1 MVICAVIGKFLR
13 LVYKPLAAIIFLIF
27 MMYFTANMG
36 WQVGWIGAFHP
47 VAGVLLIFTA
57 TVALVKGYKIG
68 LQTDEGKKEF
78 KKEKNKKRG
87 LFSLIFIGAGSGLI
101 IGFILSNILALL
113 GLLLFEQPIG
123 IKFLPFYKALLSS
136 ILVPVIMQRK
146 TKSNLQ
152 STESNVFEKGK
163 REKRMKEKSYKI
175 LSMLLLPFMLSL
187 AGCSVEPTASEGS
200 LKFTQ
205 PLKIPPLLEP
215 TVKNDGTKHFTLTM
229 QKGETEFLPGKMTDT
244 FGINGSYL
252 GPTIRVSREDRV
264 SFDVVNQLG
273 ETSTLHWHGMLLASI
288 DGWRSPSNDT
298 SW

>member
-1 MVICAVIGKFLR
+1 MSEKLSKRPLTQVIYIGLGIVFFGCLLIQFLLAGMSVFDDPTKWIVHKSFAHLFALNIPILMVICAVIGKFLR

-123 IKFLPFYKALLSS
+123 IKFLPFYMALLSS

-163 REKRMKEKSYKI
+163 GRKE
-175 LSMLLLPFMLSL
+175 
-187 AGCSVEPTASEGS
+187 
-200 LKFTQ
+200 
-205 PLKIPPLLEP
+205 
-215 TVKNDGTKHFTLTM
+215 
-229 QKGETEFLPGKMTDT
+229 
-244 FGINGSYL
+244 
-252 GPTIRVSREDRV
+252 
-264 SFDVVNQLG
+264 
-273 ETSTLHWHGMLLASI
+273 
-288 DGWRSPSNDT
+288 
-298 SW
+298 